1 MLKKIPFMKLL
12 IAEIADVD
20 ILETPQVGK
29 RQQWV
34 HTSQG
39 MCQHGCSECTNP
51 QIFWTSPFALADF
64 EAFSTMCTR

>member
-1 MLKKIPFMKLL
+1 MNGKNFRLGCILVMLKKIPFMKLL

-39 MCQHGCSECTNP
+39 MC
-51 QIFWTSPFALADF
+51 
-64 EAFSTMCTR
+64 